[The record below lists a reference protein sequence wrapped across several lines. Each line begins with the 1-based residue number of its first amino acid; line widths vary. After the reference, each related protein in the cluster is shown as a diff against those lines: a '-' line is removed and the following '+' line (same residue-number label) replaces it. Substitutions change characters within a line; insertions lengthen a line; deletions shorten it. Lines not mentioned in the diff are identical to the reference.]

1 MNEALR
7 TRAGLLTGSLSVAA
21 MLLLAACQP
30 IVDPAALSAQAGSAT
45 PEATTEATAE
55 AVEEPAETAAG
66 ATTPEPTTEATE
78 EATEEPSLDVEPA
91 TATVNTRSLRVRQEP
106 NEASEQI
113 ASIREGDTYDVL
125 GISSDGNWIQLALPE
140 VDGGEGWV
148 STGFVTLQG
157 DITNIQTTAV
167 IDSEA
172 TAPGAS
178 EAEAPADAEAEPEA
192 TATAA
197 PEEEEVA
204 EATPTAEPEE
214 EAVATPEA
222 EATATAEPEEEAVA
236 TPEAEE
242 EVVATPEAEEE
253 TDAEAVAT
261 PAPVE
266 EADNTGIVIVDGVAQ
281 PAPGYALVV
290 IDGTDALRVRSAP
303 TTAEDNK
310 VGNVRNG
317 EAYQVLEV
325 SPDGAWVR
333 IDVPALNLEDG
344 GWVSADF
351 VVIGE

>member
-30 IVDPAALSAQAGSAT
+30 IVDPALLPAQSGSAT
-45 PEATTEATAE
+45 PEATAEATAE
-55 AVEEPAETAAG
+55 AVEEPTADAEPAADAESATEAAAG
-66 ATTPEPTTEATE
+66 AESTADAESTAEPA
-78 EATEEPSLDVEPA
+78 AEEPSLDVEPA

-106 NEASEQI
+106 NEASEQV
-113 ASIREGDTYDVL
+113 ASIKDGETFDVL

-140 VDGGEGWV
+140 VDGGGGWV

-157 DITNIQTTAV
+157 DITNIKTTAV

-172 TAPGAS
+172 
-178 EAEAPADAEAEPEA
+178 EAEESATDESEAEPEA

-197 PEEEEVA
+197 PEEESA
-204 EATPTAEPEE
+204 EATSTAEPEE
-214 EAVATPEA
+214 GAA
-222 EATATAEPEEEAVA
+222 
-236 TPEAEE
+236 
-242 EVVATPEAEEE
+242 ATPEAEEE
-253 TDAEAVAT
+253 TDADAEATAT
-261 PAPVE
+261 PQP
-266 EADNTGIVIVDGVAQ
+266 EAGATGIVIVDGVAQ

-290 IDGTDALRVRSAP
+290 IDGNDALRVRSAP
-303 TTAEDNK
+303 TAEEDNK

-317 EAYQVLEV
+317 EAYEVLEV
-325 SPDGAWVR
+325 SPDGNWVR
-333 IDVPALNLEDG
+333 IDVPALKLEDG